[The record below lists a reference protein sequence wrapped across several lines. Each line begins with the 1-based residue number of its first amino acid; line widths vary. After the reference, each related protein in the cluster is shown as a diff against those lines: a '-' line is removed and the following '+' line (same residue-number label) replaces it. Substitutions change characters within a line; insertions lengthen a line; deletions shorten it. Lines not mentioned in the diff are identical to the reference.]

1 MQNNYPYFHPMYVG
15 QMLKPPVAI
24 AQIAY
29 YLSMFVNPNNHAL
42 DGGLASS
49 ALEKEA
55 VTEIAS
61 MFGFDNYLGHLT
73 SGGTIANLEALWVA
87 RNIHPDKVI
96 LVSEQA
102 HYTHTRMC
110 SVINTPIELVGCD
123 NQGRMD
129 CDALEQRLAQGDVGT
144 VIVTLGTTGFGA
156 IDPLDKI
163 VALKNKYD
171 VRIHV
176 DSAYGGYFGLSEQ
189 LSASAHAAYECIRH
203 VDSIVVDPHKHGMQP
218 YGCGCVIF
226 KDQSVGRFYKHDSP
240 YTYFSSDQMHLG
252 EITLECSRA
261 GATACALWATQKLY
275 PLVKEGEFAKMLGSS
290 LTAGQKLADWIKQH
304 DGLELIVEP
313 QLDIVNFVIKADTA
327 AQSSTKAQ
335 LFFELAE
342 SDHLYLALNTL
353 DPQFVG
359 EVAENYWTQPNVVA
373 VRMCL
378 MKSEHLAW
386 IDKILVALEKT
397 LQAVER

>member
-1 MQNNYPYFHPMYVG
+1 MQNNYPYFHPMYAG
-15 QMLKPPVAI
+15 QMLKPPTTI

-49 ALEKEA
+49 ELEKEA
-55 VTEIAS
+55 VSEIS
-61 MFGFDNYLGHLT
+61 DMFGFDQYLGHLT

-87 RNIHPDKVI
+87 RNIHPDKKI

-110 SVINTPIELVGCD
+110 SVINTPIELVKCD
-123 NQGRMD
+123 DQGRID
-129 CDALEQRLAQGDVGT
+129 CDALEQRIAQGDVGT

-163 VALKNKYD
+163 IALKQKYGI
-171 VRIHV
+171 RIHV
-176 DSAYGGYFGLSEQ
+176 DSAYGGYFGLAEQ
-189 LSASAHAAYECIRH
+189 LSASAQAAYECIRY

-218 YGCGCVIF
+218 YGCGCVLF
-226 KDQSVGRFYKHDSP
+226 SDPSVGRFYKHDSP

-275 PLVKEGEFAKMLGSS
+275 PLVKQGEFANMLDNS
-290 LTAGQKLADWIKQH
+290 LLAGKKLAAWITQNST
-304 DGLELIVEP
+304 LQLVVEP
-313 QLDIVNFVIKADTA
+313 QLDIVNFVILSDNAS
-327 AQSSTKAQ
+327 QSSAKAKAV
-335 LFFELAE
+335 FELAATE
-342 SDHLYLALNTL
+342 NLHLALNTL
-353 DPQFVG
+353 DKQFVSG
-359 EVAENYWTQPNVVA
+359 LGDEYWDQPNVVA

-386 IDKILVALEKT
+386 IDDILIALEKT
-397 LQAVER
+397 LQSVEQ